1 MVEFQVLKTDAVTRG
16 GCIEGAE
23 MSRDRILVQR
33 PLFRDEVKTWRG
45 LKSERCEKV
54 SQQGL
59 LEDWQPLKNH
69 SLTGEATQENNYL
82 EIGLPHLCISSYLTL
97 SVDSNRKPEGQE
109 ARLKQSLEAKLLGQM
124 KRK

>member
-1 MVEFQVLKTDAVTRG
+1 
-16 GCIEGAE
+16 

-69 SLTGEATQENNYL
+69 SLMGEATQENNYL
-82 EIGLPHLCISSYLTL
+82 EKGLPHLCISSYLTL